1 MISKKI
7 LVPVVLAVAIG
18 GTAIFGVSLAQAQ
31 GRPNPFSGLV
41 TAIAKKFNLD
51 QAQVQAVVDDYQKTE
66 QSTRQKDMQQR
77 ETDSLAKLVADGKI
91 TEAQKQLIIAE
102 MTALKAKYNP
112 ENSKSLTD
120 EQRKT
125 QMQAERD
132 ELAAWAKANNIDE
145 KYLWRR

>member
-1 MISKKI
+1 M
-7 LVPVVLAVAIG
+7 
-18 GTAIFGVSLAQAQ
+18 
-31 GRPNPFSGLV
+31 
-41 TAIAKKFNLD
+41 
-51 QAQVQAVVDDYQKTE
+51 VDDYQKTE

-145 KYLWRR
+145 KYLMFGRGFSGGERGGRWENKPSAMPTVTK